1 MVVKSAEKKENSTVE
16 LVIEVGAEEFDAA
29 VNQVYLKNRKSIN
42 IPGFR
47 KGKATRKIIESM
59 YGTGIFYED
68 AVNEVYPKAYADAV
82 EDQKLDAVGY
92 PEIEIQSVGPEGLVF
107 KAVVAIKPEV
117 ELGQY
122 KGLTAPK
129 AEVTITDA
137 DLDGEMRPLIA
148 RATRMV
154 DVDRAARNGDT
165 AMIDFEG
172 FLDGKPFEGGK
183 GEKYDLQLGSNTFV
197 PGFEEQLVG
206 MKAGDEKEINIKFP
220 ENYTPELAGKD
231 VVFKV
236 KLHAVKTAVQPKV
249 DDEFAKDVSE
259 FDTLDELKASLS
271 DKLRQQREQQVQREF
286 ENAVLEQL
294 VNNMK
299 AVVPDGMIS
308 YRAEQ
313 LLNDYA
319 ARISGAGMDF
329 DQYLQMMGQT
339 RESLMQDAHEAAANQ
354 VRSELALEA
363 VAKAENLEVTQEE
376 MDAEIASLAEKYK
389 MDPEQVK
396 TAVAEADLRHDLL
409 IQKATA
415 FVVEN
420 AKVGKAPKK
429 AEEKKDAKAGT
440 EEKPKR
446 TRKTAAKAADK
457 ADDKPE
463 EGKEKKPAARKTAA
477 KKTEKAEGEAA
488 EKKPAAKRT
497 TKKTAKEEA

>member
-47 KGKATRKIIESM
+47 KGKAPRKLIESM
-59 YGTGIFYED
+59 YGSGIFYEE
-68 AVNEVYPKAYADAV
+68 AVNEVYPVAYSQAV
-82 EDQKLDAVGY
+82 MDQKLDAVGY
-92 PEIEIQSVGPEGLVF
+92 PEIEVESVGPEGLVF
-107 KAVVAIKPEV
+107 KAIVSVKPEV

-129 AEVTITDA
+129 AEVTVTDA
-137 DLDGEMRPLIA
+137 DLDSEMQPLIA

-154 DVDRAARNGDT
+154 DVDREARDGDT

-183 GEKYDLQLGSNTFV
+183 GENYNLQLGSNTFV
-197 PGFEEQLVG
+197 PGFEEQVVG
-206 MKAGDEKEINIKFP
+206 MKAGDEKEISIKFP
-220 ENYTPELAGKD
+220 DNYTPELAGKD

-299 AVVPDGMIS
+299 AVVPEGMIS

-313 LLNDYA
+313 LCNDYA
-319 ARISGAGMDF
+319 NRVTGAGMDF

-339 RESLMQDAHEAAANQ
+339 RESLMQDAREAAANQ

-363 VAKAENLEVTQEE
+363 VAKAEGLEVTQEE

-389 MDPEQVK
+389 MDTEQVK

-409 IQKATA
+409 IQKATT
-415 FVVEN
+415 FVIDN
-420 AKVGKAPKK
+420 AKVGEAPKK
-429 AEEKKDAKAGT
+429 ADKAEKAEAPA
-440 EEKPKR
+440 KPKR
-446 TRKTAAKAADK
+446 TRKTAA
-457 ADDKPE
+457 DKPA
-463 EGKEKKPAARKTAA
+463 EGDTKEKKPAARKPAA
-477 KKTEKAEGEAA
+477 KKTEKAEGETA
-488 EKKPAAKRT
+488 EKRPAAKRT
-497 TKKTAKEEA
+497 TKKTTKEEA

>member
-47 KGKATRKIIESM
+47 KGKAPRKLIESM
-59 YGTGIFYED
+59 YGSGIFYEE
-68 AVNEVYPKAYADAV
+68 AVNEVYPVAYSQAV
-82 EDQKLDAVGY
+82 MDQKLDAVGY
-92 PEIEIQSVGPEGLVF
+92 PEIEVESVGPEGLVF
-107 KAVVAIKPEV
+107 KAIVSVKPEV

-129 AEVTITDA
+129 AEVTVTDA
-137 DLDGEMRPLIA
+137 DLDSEMQPLIA

-154 DVDRAARNGDT
+154 DVDREARDGDT

-183 GEKYDLQLGSNTFV
+183 GENYNLQLGSNTFV
-197 PGFEEQLVG
+197 PGFEEQVVG

-220 ENYTPELAGKD
+220 DNYTPELAGKD

-259 FDTLDELKASLS
+259 FDTLDELKKSLT
-271 DKLRQQREQQVQREF
+271 DKLTEQREQQAQREY

-299 AVVPDGMIS
+299 AVVPEGMIS

-313 LLNDYA
+313 LCNDYA
-319 ARISGAGMDF
+319 NRVTGAGMDF

-339 RESLMQDAHEAAANQ
+339 RESLMQDAREAAANQ

-363 VAKAENLEVTQEE
+363 VAKAEGLEVTQEE

-389 MDPEQVK
+389 MDTEQVK

-409 IQKATA
+409 IQKATT
-415 FVVEN
+415 FVIDN
-420 AKVGKAPKK
+420 AKVGEAPKK
-429 AEEKKDAKAGT
+429 ADKAEKAETPA
-440 EEKPKR
+440 KPKR
-446 TRKTAAKAADK
+446 TRKTAA
-457 ADDKPE
+457 DKPA
-463 EGKEKKPAARKTAA
+463 EGDTKEKKPAARKPA
-477 KKTEKAEGEAA
+477 KKTEKTEKAEGEAA

-497 TKKTAKEEA
+497 TKKTTKEEA